1 MKTLKQLM
9 LLFLMCIATQTFAQ
23 GQLSS
28 PDNVTPKYLETIFE
42 NAYMD
47 VLDVKDTFI
56 KIKDSQTMYL
66 DIDPKQRYISI
77 NSVYTVKK
85 GAKKDEILEVFN
97 TVNKE
102 VIMIKCYYNES
113 AHTVSFYYYFWIDN
127 GFSDKTFVSAVKLF
141 QSGVTLALQKDVNKT
156 VF

>member
-1 MKTLKQLM
+1 MKTLKKLM
-9 LLFLMCIATQTFAQ
+9 LLVLLCVATQSFGQ
-23 GQLSS
+23 GQLTSS
-28 PDNVTPKYLETIFE
+28 EDVTPQYLKTIFE
-42 NAYMD
+42 NAYVD
-47 VLDVKDTFI
+47 VLDVKETFI
-56 KIKDSQTMYL
+56 KIKDNQTMYL
-66 DIDPKQRYISI
+66 DIDSKKRYISI
-77 NSVYTVKK
+77 NSVYTVKE

-141 QSGVTLALQKDVNKT
+141 QSGVTLALSKDPNKT